1 MPAKLKYLF
10 NEGLIRSIAAD
21 ISPHHPQFNSDRFVA
36 DCMTGLEDLE
46 LTPRAMH
53 ISAVMH
59 RSLPDDFKI
68 ASRILEASLGPEL
81 GEGDGWGMEPLRYFP
96 HMYFV
101 ARYGIED
108 FDDSMRFQYEL
119 TKRSTAEGSIRAFLE
134 AYPERTYERLLK
146 WTADPN
152 MYVRRLVSEGTRPR
166 LPWASR
172 LRAFQDDPAP
182 VVRLLTLLKDDP
194 ERYVQRSVANNLN
207 DIAKDHPD
215 LTVEVCKRWAV
226 DATPDRKWI
235 VRHALRSLV
244 KGGHSGALEVMGY
257 ASRPLLTIADVEF
270 SPPVVALGG
279 KLRFSFDLVSDS
291 DKDQRLLVDF
301 AVHFVKAD
309 GKRRPKVFK
318 LRELVL
324 PAGSET
330 HLEGSVSF
338 AEMTTRKHRPGLHR
352 IDLVVNGVS
361 YDLGEFEVVP

>member
-1 MPAKLKYLF
+1 M
-10 NEGLIRSIAAD
+10 N
-21 ISPHHPQFNSDRFVA
+21 
-36 DCMTGLEDLE
+36 GLEDLE

-53 ISAVMH
+53 IAEAMH
-59 RSLPDDFKI
+59 RALPDDFAE

-101 ARYGIED
+101 ARYGIEH
-108 FDDSMRFQYEL
+108 FEDSMRFQYEL

-134 AYPERTYERLLK
+134 AYPERTYERLME
-146 WTADPN
+146 WVSDPN
-152 MYVRRLVSEGTRPR
+152 MHVRRLVSEGTRPR

-172 LRAFQDDPAP
+172 LRTFQADPAP
-182 VVRLLTLLKDDP
+182 VIRLLELLKDDP

-215 LTVEVCKRWAV
+215 IAVEVCRRWSV
-226 DATPDRKWI
+226 DATPDRRWI

-244 KGGHSGALEVMGY
+244 KGSHPGALDVMGY
-257 ASRPLLTIADVEF
+257 ASAPLLTVADVEF
-270 SPPVVALGG
+270 TPPVVALGG
-279 KLRFSFDLVSDS
+279 KLRFSFDLASDS

-309 GKRRPKVFK
+309 GSRRPKVFK

-324 PAGSET
+324 AAGGKT
-330 HLEGSVSF
+330 RLEGSVSF
-338 AEMTTRKHRPGLHR
+338 VEMTTRKHRPGLHR
-352 IDLVVNGVS
+352 IDVLANGVAHP
-361 YDLGEFEVVP
+361 LGEFEVVP